1 MNTKKTVFSRM
12 AKGMPKKR
20 VNLTAIKTI
29 EDNIDS
35 FIEAESDASYLA
47 YEYGDELIG
56 KIEEYRSEI
65 GQIDDYVINGMA
77 TSLTYYAENILEAI
91 YEIEDKS
98 AELGVDP
105 NDIVDLPMEFG
116 SLDELKGRV
125 ISASDNLYKEA
136 QAKYREIVEYSG
148 FLNNFW
154 K

>member
-12 AKGMPKKR
+12 AKAMPKKQ
-20 VNLTAIKTI
+20 VKLTAIKTI

-47 YEYGDELIG
+47 YELGDELIG

-65 GQIDDYVINGMA
+65 GQIDDFIINGTA
-77 TSLTYYAENILEAI
+77 RDLPEYAENILEAI

-125 ISASDNLYKEA
+125 ISASDSLFKEA
-136 QAKYREIVEYSG
+136 EAKYREVVEYSG

-154 K
+154 N